1 MAEGEGGECEGGGVT
16 RILKSAL
23 LLALAVPAPLVA
35 QTDPVPATRATAPLA
50 PTTPVDPARLTAA
63 RALMDQLMPPATRD
77 QMMRSIMTAMMQNMT
92 RTFAQNAELATAL
105 DKEPGARAVFD
116 RFMERQMTT
125 STNDLIAN
133 LPGMLDAMARAYAR
147 RFTLAQLNDMATFF
161 ATPTGQ
167 IYLTQA
173 PTIMA
178 DPDVG
183 AWMNGLMT
191 RSMQRVPDELA
202 KLKAEIEALDK
213 KGRH

>member
-1 MAEGEGGECEGGGVT
+1 MIRTATLVV
-16 RILKSAL
+16 
-23 LLALAVPAPLVA
+23 LLASAVS
-35 QTDPVPATRATAPLA
+35 APLA
-50 PTTPVDPARLTAA
+50 AQTTPAPTAPAPAPAPAQATPVDPARLTVA
-63 RALMDQLMPPATRD
+63 RALMDQIMPSATRD
-77 QMMRSIMTAMMQNMT
+77 QMMRSMMAAMMQNMT
-92 RTFAQNAELATAL
+92 RSFAQNAELAAAM
-105 DKEPGARAVFD
+105 DKQPGARAVFD
-116 RFMERQMTT
+116 RFMERQMAR
-125 STNDLIAN
+125 STEELIAN

-167 IYLTQA
+167 VYLAQA

-183 AWMNGLMT
+183 VWMNGLMT
-191 RSMQRVPDELA
+191 RSMQRMPDEVA

>member
-1 MAEGEGGECEGGGVT
+1 MIRTATLVV
-16 RILKSAL
+16 
-23 LLALAVPAPLVA
+23 LLASVVS
-35 QTDPVPATRATAPLA
+35 APLA
-50 PTTPVDPARLTAA
+50 AQTTPAPAAPAQATPVDPARLTVA
-63 RALMDQLMPPATRD
+63 RALMDQIMPSATRD
-77 QMMRSIMTAMMQNMT
+77 QMMRSMMAAMMQNMT
-92 RTFAQNAELATAL
+92 RSFAQNAELAAAM
-105 DKEPGARAVFD
+105 DKQPGARAVFD
-116 RFMERQMTT
+116 RFMERQMAR
-125 STNDLIAN
+125 STEELIAN

-167 IYLTQA
+167 VYLAQA

-183 AWMNGLMT
+183 VWMNGLMT
-191 RSMQRVPDELA
+191 RSMQRMPDEVA

>member
-1 MAEGEGGECEGGGVT
+1 MTRKFFRDCSAHSGVM
-16 RILKSAL
+16 LLCASLLSAL
-23 LLALAVPAPLVA
+23 PMAVSAQTAPPPTAPAPA
-35 QTDPVPATRATAPLA
+35 
-50 PTTPVDPARLTAA
+50 TPVDPARLTAA

-77 QMMRSIMTAMMQNMT
+77 QMMRSIITAMMQNMT
-92 RTFAQNAELATAL
+92 RSFAQNPELATAM

-116 RFMERQMTT
+116 RFTERQMTT

-191 RSMQRVPDELA
+191 RSMQRMPDELA